1 MLNKVNIQYQA
12 HTKTAQAE
20 VNSLSKRQQELSSTI
35 NEVKGRGKEL
45 NATMSNVRAFEVY
58 QSRIAN
64 INTTLKTNEARIEEL
79 TNKQS
84 VLSHLTDG
92 QREIY
97 EKSTLAVSRLNEVQA
112 EKGELTTQ
120 ESDSLKRHQKV
131 LDGINKRYE
140 KKTKLG
146 KMEAKELERLKGKN
160 KTLTMEEKSLA
171 NSLGDVSSKL
181 QKAGI
186 DTNSLGDAKDSL
198 ARKSANLSR
207 KLKDEQA
214 HLKRVSEHQERRNKA
229 LDKAKDTGKV
239 AGAAALVAAGASYKV
254 ASDKEYQFAEVA
266 KTLEDGTTEQ
276 EEKVIRRQLEV
287 VAMDTANMNTQDAFA
302 LAAGGSAGGIKNAEL
317 VDYVKQT
324 GKIASAWDM
333 GAAET
338 AEITMSIR
346 NGMSLDSSGVN
357 QLANEINVASNKFG
371 TTADRVVKTVA
382 RDGASMT
389 NNGFTNQQTVAMA
402 TALNTI
408 GLQSEQ
414 AGTVMKNMVLNM
426 TAGDKASNASK
437 DAFNEIGLDA
447 SDISEMMTKD
457 AQGALNLVFE
467 GVRGLDKDKQAG
479 VIKEIFGS
487 EGFTQVQSLIEKK
500 GWLQEIEAVTLNQTL
515 VKGAV
520 EAEYQKIAKT
530 TAKKDEMLVDSLSD
544 MSSAI
549 GEALIPVVDTVR
561 PVLIGAT
568 QGVATFVRENK
579 NLVAGLAVVGGGVA
593 ATAAVMKA
601 YKAYK
606 GVKSL
611 VSIGK
616 EAADLKKVDLARAG
630 ASRSASGLA
639 RRIAVLDRAMRM
651 AGRKGGGGGGSGGG
665 FVPDVDTKK
674 KPTSRKPKSV
684 KSKPFKAPKS
694 KLGKL
699 FNAGRNIAAYAGLT
713 ALDSV
718 SEQPS
723 MMAQTMGNATNKV
736 KHGIS
741 QTKTAQAV
749 SSATSS
755 MKNSAIASKSSSA
768 MKSITSVV
776 KNSSKIAK
784 VASVAKKVPLLNVG
798 LGALEMAG
806 AAANGD
812 KKGVAE
818 AGGGTAG
825 AAVGAGVGAALFS
838 IVPVVGTA
846 FGAIVGGYLGD
857 MAGRYLGGKAYDSL
871 SGSETE
877 QKLKAVEGKP
887 LTNKNRA
894 IEESQANQA
903 ASASLP
909 PVQITV
915 DARGATKEDAEHI
928 AQVSKEAMK
937 QAAREVVQ
945 EERKLHERRNSRRQV
960 YSLGG

>member
-20 VNSLSKRQQELSSTI
+20 VNSLSKRQQELSGTI

-97 EKSTLAVSRLNEVQA
+97 EKSTLAISRLNEVQA
-112 EKGELTTQ
+112 EKGALTSQ

-131 LDGINKRYE
+131 LDSINKRYE

-146 KMEAKELERLKGKN
+146 RMEAKELERLKGKN

-287 VAMDTANMNTQDAFA
+287 VAMDTANMNTEDAFA

-371 TTADRVVKTVA
+371 TTAERVVKTVA

-389 NNGFTNQQTVAMA
+389 NNGFTNQQTVALA

-426 TAGDKASNASK
+426 TAGDKASTASK

-447 SDISEMMTKD
+447 SDISEMMATD

-467 GVRGLDKDKQAG
+467 GVRGLEKDKQAG
-479 VIKEIFGS
+479 VIKNIFGS

-549 GEALIPVVDTVR
+549 GEALIPVADTVR

-593 ATAAVMKA
+593 ATATLMKA
-601 YKAYK
+601 HKAYK

-651 AGRKGGGGGGSGGG
+651 AGRKGGGSGGG

-674 KPTSRKPKSV
+674 KPTSRKPQSV

-699 FNAGRNIAAYAGLT
+699 FNAGRSVAAYAGLT

-723 MMAQTMGNATNKV
+723 MMAQTMGNTTRKV

-749 SSATSS
+749 NTATSS

-825 AAVGAGVGAALFS
+825 AAVGASVGAALFS

-945 EERKLHERRNSRRQV
+945 EERKLRDRRNSRREV